1 MNQRNNNPNQTDR
14 RLLTVSDKDI
24 FVTVQKALLVGIIL
38 KNQTRAD
45 REESLK
51 ELTSLVK
58 TAGSNPT
65 IVQTKRVDRID
76 PKTFI
81 GKGSINDLEVLSKA
95 NDIDVVIFDCELN
108 PNQQKELR
116 EIFQCDVVDRT
127 GLILDIFALHA
138 QSKEANL
145 QVELAMSV
153 YLKPRLAGLG
163 KTLNQQGGGIG
174 TRGPGEAK
182 LETDSRLID
191 NRINK
196 LRKEV
201 MDTLEDLSSY
211 NQVTTNS
218 NDVEDSLF
226 KIDKDKKVDL
236 KSGIFNRFKSEK
248 QETKEIPQPELFR
261 YENIEDS
268 QNLEELEANT
278 QKEIFET
285 ALDERPYIEDSK
297 QLGFYLTR
305 NVKTFLG
312 LIFITVLITRGFRLF
327 LDSIKMIIDNLL

>member
-1 MNQRNNNPNQTDR
+1 MENFSSLFL
-14 RLLTVSDKDI
+14 RLKKERGLSNKQIASFTG
-24 FVTVQKALLVGIIL
+24 A
-38 KNQTRAD
+38 
-45 REESLK
+45 ELK
-51 ELTSLVK
+51 EVKKWDAGTSF
-58 TAGSNPT
+58 PT
-65 IVQTKRVDRID
+65 DKKVIIA
-76 PKTFI
+76 
-81 GKGSINDLEVLSKA
+81 LE
-95 NDIDVVIFDCELN
+95 
-108 PNQQKELR
+108 
-116 EIFQCDVVDRT
+116 
-127 GLILDIFALHA
+127 GL
-138 QSKEANL
+138 
-145 QVELAMSV
+145 
-153 YLKPRLAGLG
+153 LG
-163 KTLNQQGGGIG
+163 
-174 TRGPGEAK
+174 
-182 LETDSRLID
+182 
-191 NRINK
+191 
-196 LRKEV
+196 KEV

-268 QNLEELEANT
+268 QNLAELEANT

>member
-1 MNQRNNNPNQTDR
+1 MENFSSLFL
-14 RLLTVSDKDI
+14 RLKKERGLSNKQIASFTG
-24 FVTVQKALLVGIIL
+24 A
-38 KNQTRAD
+38 
-45 REESLK
+45 ELK
-51 ELTSLVK
+51 EVKKWDAGTSF
-58 TAGSNPT
+58 PT
-65 IVQTKRVDRID
+65 DKKVIIA
-76 PKTFI
+76 
-81 GKGSINDLEVLSKA
+81 LE
-95 NDIDVVIFDCELN
+95 
-108 PNQQKELR
+108 
-116 EIFQCDVVDRT
+116 
-127 GLILDIFALHA
+127 GL
-138 QSKEANL
+138 
-145 QVELAMSV
+145 
-153 YLKPRLAGLG
+153 LG
-163 KTLNQQGGGIG
+163 
-174 TRGPGEAK
+174 
-182 LETDSRLID
+182 
-191 NRINK
+191 
-196 LRKEV
+196 KEV

-248 QETKEIPQPELFR
+248 QETKEIPQAELFR

>member
-1 MNQRNNNPNQTDR
+1 MENFSSLFL
-14 RLLTVSDKDI
+14 RLKKEIGLSNKQIASFTG
-24 FVTVQKALLVGIIL
+24 A
-38 KNQTRAD
+38 
-45 REESLK
+45 ELK
-51 ELTSLVK
+51 EVKKWDAGTSF
-58 TAGSNPT
+58 PT
-65 IVQTKRVDRID
+65 DKKVIIA
-76 PKTFI
+76 
-81 GKGSINDLEVLSKA
+81 LE
-95 NDIDVVIFDCELN
+95 
-108 PNQQKELR
+108 
-116 EIFQCDVVDRT
+116 
-127 GLILDIFALHA
+127 GL
-138 QSKEANL
+138 
-145 QVELAMSV
+145 
-153 YLKPRLAGLG
+153 LG
-163 KTLNQQGGGIG
+163 
-174 TRGPGEAK
+174 
-182 LETDSRLID
+182 
-191 NRINK
+191 
-196 LRKEV
+196 KEV

>member
-1 MNQRNNNPNQTDR
+1 MENFSSLFL
-14 RLLTVSDKDI
+14 RLKKERGLSNKQIASFTG
-24 FVTVQKALLVGIIL
+24 A
-38 KNQTRAD
+38 
-45 REESLK
+45 ELK
-51 ELTSLVK
+51 EVKKWDAGTSF
-58 TAGSNPT
+58 PT
-65 IVQTKRVDRID
+65 DKKVIIA
-76 PKTFI
+76 
-81 GKGSINDLEVLSKA
+81 LE
-95 NDIDVVIFDCELN
+95 
-108 PNQQKELR
+108 
-116 EIFQCDVVDRT
+116 
-127 GLILDIFALHA
+127 GL
-138 QSKEANL
+138 
-145 QVELAMSV
+145 
-153 YLKPRLAGLG
+153 LG
-163 KTLNQQGGGIG
+163 
-174 TRGPGEAK
+174 
-182 LETDSRLID
+182 
-191 NRINK
+191 
-196 LRKEV
+196 KEV

-268 QNLEELEANT
+268 QNLAELQANT